1 MSRSLT
7 VAVTGLNNIDSPGP
21 GVPVIRALREAE
33 GYDLRVIG
41 LSYESLEPGIYLPG
55 VVDRVYQIPYPSA
68 GSAVLFE
75 RLRYIHQ
82 REGLDL
88 VIPNFDAELFN
99 FIVLADRLRHELG
112 IRSVLP
118 DLPGFQAR
126 EKARLSDYGRQ
137 HGLDVPEA
145 RLVHGLPELQAAGA
159 ELGYPLVVKGQYY
172 EGEVARGPE
181 EAAKHFHRIAAK
193 WGLPVIAQQFVR
205 GLDLNVCGIA
215 DGKGGLIGA
224 VPMRKLYVTQLG
236 KAWAG
241 VSLDDEALL
250 ALTRRFAE
258 STRWRGPFEL
268 EFIKSEEDERY
279 HLLEINPRFP
289 AWVYLAV
296 ACGQNQP
303 EALVRLAFG
312 EDVPPLPPPAVG
324 RIFIRYSQD
333 LIVDMADYER
343 IALTGER

>member
-1 MSRSLT
+1 MSVDAPPHPTAIDAALET
-7 VAVTGLNNIDSPGP
+7 ELKALIIDALLLEDVTADAIDS
-21 GVPVIRALREAE
+21 EA
-33 GYDLRVIG
+33 
-41 LSYESLEPGIYLPG
+41 P
-55 VVDRVYQIPYPSA
+55 
-68 GSAVLFE
+68 LF
-75 RLRYIHQ
+75 
-82 REGLDL
+82 GD
-88 VIPNFDAELFN
+88 
-99 FIVLADRLRHELG
+99 
-112 IRSVLP
+112 
-118 DLPGFQAR
+118 
-126 EKARLSDYGRQ
+126 
-137 HGLDVPEA
+137 
-145 RLVHGLPELQAAGA
+145 
-159 ELGYPLVVKGQYY
+159 
-172 EGEVARGPE
+172 GE
-181 EAAKHFHRIAAK
+181 
-193 WGLPVIAQQFVR
+193 
-205 GLDLNVCGIA
+205 
-215 DGKGGLIGA
+215 GGLVGA

-241 VSLDDEALL
+241 VSLDDDALM

-333 LIVDMADYER
+333 LIVDMSDYER